1 MTLRGWANS
10 AIPALQWK
18 ASAQI
23 GDGMYL
29 NFFGLKEQPFG
40 VTPDPRFLYLSEA
53 HKEALASLYYGI
65 EANRGFIGLIA
76 QPGMGKTTM
85 IFHLLE
91 TFRTTARIAFL
102 FQTHCN
108 SREFMRLLLA
118 ELGCEEDTQDLVRM
132 YDEFNK
138 RLLQIAQEG
147 HRLIVVVDE
156 AQNLETEVLETLRLL
171 SNFETSQAKL
181 MHIILAGQP
190 ALAQKL
196 ASPRL
201 TQLRQRVS
209 IVQGLAPLSHEEVKI
224 YIEHRLRV
232 AGYRG
237 VPIFSAEA
245 YEAIANTTEGIPRN
259 INNFCFNALSLAC
272 ALRKKTVDLDVVK
285 EVLADLD
292 IQKLTQGVPS
302 EAMESRYRALQD
314 VASSP
319 AEAETYTEISNAA
332 EAAAYMQQVATKLR
346 TWRESLGKAPSGVVR
361 DSAAQTTTEGKR

>member
-1 MTLRGWANS
+1 
-10 AIPALQWK
+10 
-18 ASAQI
+18 
-23 GDGMYL
+23 MYL
-29 NFFGLKEQPFG
+29 NFFGLSEQPFG

-65 EANRGFIGLIA
+65 ESNRGFIGLIA

-85 IFHLLE
+85 LFHLLE
-91 TFRTTARIAFL
+91 TFRTSARIAFL

-118 ELGCEEDTQDLVRM
+118 ELGCEEDTQDLVKM

-156 AQNLETEVLETLRLL
+156 AQNLEPEVLETLRLL
-171 SNFETSQAKL
+171 SNFETSKAKL

-196 ASPRL
+196 ADPRL

-209 IVQGLAPLSHEEVKI
+209 IVQGLAPLSHGEVKN
-224 YIEHRLRV
+224 YVEHRLRV

-237 VPIFSAEA
+237 SPIFTSAA
-245 YEAIANTTEGIPRN
+245 YEAIATATEGIPRN

-272 ALRKKTVDLDVVK
+272 ALRKKNVDVDVVN
-285 EVLADLD
+285 EVVADLD
-292 IQKLTQGVPS
+292 IQKLTWGLPS
-302 EAMESRYRALQD
+302 ETAAGAPFLPMQDAANSSAAPEIYR
-314 VASSP
+314 
-319 AEAETYTEISNAA
+319 EISNAA
-332 EAAAYMQQVATKLR
+332 EAAAYMQEIVVKLR
-346 TWRESLGKAPSGVVR
+346 DWSRSVGKTPGDPLPSAPAMPAMNADESGR
-361 DSAAQTTTEGKR
+361 R

>member
-1 MTLRGWANS
+1 MTGKWRAARGFRSYNRKRLVHGS
-10 AIPALQWK
+10 
-18 ASAQI
+18 
-23 GDGMYL
+23 GMYL
-29 NFFGLKEQPFG
+29 NFFGLSEQPFG

-85 IFHLLE
+85 LFHLLE
-91 TFRTTARIAFL
+91 TFRSSARIAFL

-108 SREFMRLLLA
+108 SKEFMRLLLA
-118 ELGCEEDTQDLVRM
+118 ELGCEEDTQDLVKM

-156 AQNLETEVLETLRLL
+156 AQNLEDEVLETLRLL
-171 SNFETSQAKL
+171 SNFETSKAKL

-196 ASPRL
+196 AGPRL

-209 IVQGLAPLSHEEVKI
+209 IVQGLAPLSHGEVKN
-224 YIEHRLRV
+224 YVEHRLRV

-237 VPIFSAEA
+237 APIFTADA
-245 YEAIANTTEGIPRN
+245 YESIATATEGIPRN

-272 ALRKKTVDLDVVK
+272 ALKKRNVDGEVVN

-292 IQKLTQGVPS
+292 IQKLTWGLPS
-302 EAMESRYRALQD
+302 ETLGTPYPSHAGSAEFSVGARDLCGDLECRRSRGLHA
-314 VASSP
+314 ASRI
-319 AEAETYTEISNAA
+319 EVEG
-332 EAAAYMQQVATKLR
+332 L
-346 TWRESLGKAPSGVVR
+346 APVSRKSGW
-361 DSAAQTTTEGKR
+361 

>member
-1 MTLRGWANS
+1 
-10 AIPALQWK
+10 
-18 ASAQI
+18 
-23 GDGMYL
+23 MYL
-29 NFFGLKEQPFG
+29 NFFGLREQPFG
-40 VTPDPRFLYLSEA
+40 VTPDPRFLFLSEA

-85 IFHLLE
+85 LFHLLE
-91 TFRTTARIAFL
+91 TFRSSARIAFL

-118 ELGCEEDTQDLVRM
+118 ELGCEQDTQDLVKM
-132 YDEFNK
+132 YDEFNT
-138 RLLQIAQEG
+138 RLLQIAQDG

-156 AQNLETEVLETLRLL
+156 AQNLEDEVLETLRLL
-171 SNFETSQAKL
+171 SNFETSKAKL

-196 ASPRL
+196 GGPRL

-209 IVQGLAPLSHEEVKI
+209 IVQGLAPLSHGEVKN
-224 YIEHRLRV
+224 YVEHRLRI

-237 VPIFSAEA
+237 SPIFTPEA
-245 YEAIANTTEGIPRN
+245 YESIATATEGIPRN

-272 ALRKKTVDLDVVK
+272 ALRKNLVDSDIVN

-292 IQKLTQGVPS
+292 IQKLTWGLPS
-302 EAMESRYRALQD
+302 ATAPVVTPYNPAPD
-314 VASSP
+314 AAISP
-319 AEAETYTEISNAA
+319 AEPEVYGEISNAA
-332 EAAAYMQQVATKLR
+332 EAAAYMQQVALKLR
-346 TWRESLGKAPSGVVR
+346 GWRQSVEKGSGDSLPS
-361 DSAAQTTTEGKR
+361 AQTLPAINVDDRSRR

>member
-1 MTLRGWANS
+1 MFLS
-10 AIPALQWK
+10 
-18 ASAQI
+18 
-23 GDGMYL
+23 
-29 NFFGLKEQPFG
+29 FFGLNEQPFG

-65 EANRGFIGLIA
+65 EANRGFIALIA

-85 IFHLLE
+85 LFHLLE
-91 TFRTTARIAFL
+91 TFRNSAHIAFL

-138 RLLQIAQEG
+138 RLVKIAAEG
-147 HRLIVVVDE
+147 NRLIVVVDE
-156 AQNLETEVLETLRLL
+156 AQNLESDVLETLRLL

-209 IVQGLAPLSHEEVKI
+209 IVQGLAPLPAWEVKN
-224 YIEHRLRV
+224 YVEHRLRI
-232 AGYRG
+232 AGHRG
-237 VPIFSAEA
+237 MPIFSADV
-245 YEAIANTTEGIPRN
+245 YESVTASTQGIPRN
-259 INNFCFNALSLAC
+259 VNNLCFNALSLAC
-272 ALRKKTVDLDVVK
+272 GLRKKTVDQEVVN
-285 EVLADLD
+285 EVLSDLD
-292 IQKLTQGVPS
+292 LQKLTWDVGS
-302 EAMESRYRALQD
+302 EQEANHATYRPIP
-314 VASSP
+314 ASANSASEP
-319 AEAETYTEISNAA
+319 EGTREISNAA
-332 EAAAYMQQVATKLR
+332 EAAAYMRQVALKLQS
-346 TWRESLGKAPSGVVR
+346 WRESLDKPPKGATR
-361 DSAAQTTTEGKR
+361 DSRDSVTRK

>member
-1 MTLRGWANS
+1 
-10 AIPALQWK
+10 
-18 ASAQI
+18 
-23 GDGMYL
+23 MYL
-29 NFFGLKEQPFG
+29 NYFGLSEQPFG

-85 IFHLLE
+85 LFHLLE
-91 TFRTTARIAFL
+91 TFRSTARIAFL

-118 ELGCEEDTQDLVRM
+118 ELGCEEDTQDLVKM

-138 RLLQIAQEG
+138 RLLQIAQDG

-156 AQNLETEVLETLRLL
+156 AQNLEPEVLETLRLL
-171 SNFETSQAKL
+171 SNFETSKAKL

-196 ASPRL
+196 GGPGL

-209 IVQGLAPLSHEEVKI
+209 IVQGLAPLSHGEVKN
-224 YIEHRLRV
+224 YVEHRLRV

-237 VPIFSAEA
+237 APIFTSEA
-245 YEAIANTTEGIPRN
+245 YEAIATASEGIPRN

-272 ALRKKTVDLDVVK
+272 AMRKKNVDTDVVN

-292 IQKLTQGVPS
+292 IQKLTWGLPSDTTIGTPYEAVPAAVNATADP
-302 EAMESRYRALQD
+302 EIYR
-314 VASSP
+314 
-319 AEAETYTEISNAA
+319 EISNAA
-332 EAAAYMQQVATKLR
+332 EAAAYMQQVAMKLR
-346 TWRESLGKAPSGVVR
+346 DWRQSVGKTAGDPLPG
-361 DSAAQTTTEGKR
+361 AQTLPAINADDRTRR

>member
-1 MTLRGWANS
+1 MFLS
-10 AIPALQWK
+10 
-18 ASAQI
+18 
-23 GDGMYL
+23 
-29 NFFGLKEQPFG
+29 FFGLHEQPFG

-85 IFHLLE
+85 LFHLLE
-91 TFRTTARIAFL
+91 TFRTSARIAFL

-138 RLLQIAQEG
+138 RLAQIAAEG

-156 AQNLETEVLETLRLL
+156 AQNLDSEVLETLRLL

-196 ASPRL
+196 SSPRL
-201 TQLRQRVS
+201 SQLRQRVS
-209 IVQGLAPLSHEEVKI
+209 IVQGLAPLSHPEVKN
-224 YIEHRLRV
+224 YVEHRLRI
-232 AGYRG
+232 AGYKG
-237 VPIFSAEA
+237 VPIFTNEA
-245 YEAIANTTEGIPRN
+245 YESIAVATEGIPRN
-259 INNFCFNALSLAC
+259 VNNFCFNTLSLAC
-272 ALRKKTVDLDVVK
+272 ALRKRTVDSDVVN
-285 EVLADLD
+285 EVMSDLD
-292 IQKLTQGVPS
+292 IQRLTWGVPS
-302 EAMESRYRALQD
+302 ETLESPYSRTSV
-314 VASSP
+314 VANAP
-319 AEAETYTEISNAA
+319 VEAESYKEISNAA
-332 EAAAYMQQVATKLR
+332 EAAAYMQQVSLKLR
-346 TWRESLGKAPSGVVR
+346 NWRESLEKTSSSVRR
-361 DSAAQTTTEGKR
+361 DSSTATTRNQER